1 MNDILSAESTGMAT
15 LNFSLAPG
23 NAFELVDF
31 TLHLDATAGTSE
43 DFVVTKNAKAGSDYD
58 TKIYIK
64 DLSTLA
70 TPDVYFSTQ
79 PEEFVFMAGDT
90 LDFSFTN
97 TSTDTYG
104 LQVKYKRKR

>member
-43 DFVVTKNAKAGSDYD
+43 DFVVTKNAKAGSSYD
-58 TKIYIK
+58 TSIYRK

-70 TPDVYFSTQ
+70 TPNVYFSTQ

-90 LDFSFTN
+90 LDFDFNN
-97 TSTDTYG
+97 TSTATFG
-104 LQVKYKRKR
+104 LQVKYKRIR

>member
-1 MNDILSAESTGMAT
+1 MKDILSAESTGMTT

-43 DFVVTKNAKAGSDYD
+43 DFVVKKDAKAGAAYD
-58 TKIYIK
+58 TEIYRK

-70 TPDVYFSTQ
+70 TPNVYFSTQ
-79 PEEFVFMAGDT
+79 PEEFVFMAGDI
-90 LDFSFTN
+90 LDFDFNN
-97 TSTDTYG
+97 TSTATFG
-104 LQVKYKRKR
+104 LQVKYRRLP